1 MKLKTFIW
9 AFGILAVIICTFLL
23 LRNCNRSKPDIIAA
37 VDSVQ
42 YYKNKLGQEV
52 AAIKQ
57 REQDYYKA
65 AEGYLDSIAKL
76 HNTKSK
82 LIQEIAVLT
91 QRGTVKITTPGKPTI
106 VYKDTGSTVL
116 VALPQMDYVEQAFEN
131 KWYKALVHIPLDANS
146 DTSFLQLETFDE
158 LRYVAKEVK
167 EGGLFNR
174 RTYLQVDAINTN
186 PYNKIDGL
194 SVYRKPLPKPKKI
207 GIGIQGG
214 YGFSTSFK
222 ASPYVGIGIHYSIIR
237 L

>member
-1 MKLKTFIW
+1 MKSKTIIW
-9 AFGILAVIICTFLL
+9 AFVILAVLIGLFFLI
-23 LRNCNRSKPDIIAA
+23 RGCDRVQPDVIAA
-37 VDSVQ
+37 EDSVQ
-42 YYKNKLGQEV
+42 FYKNKLGQEV

-82 LIQEIAVLT
+82 LIEEIALLKL
-91 QRGTVKITTPGKPTI
+91 RGTVTITTPGKPTI
-106 VYKDTGSTVL
+106 VYKDTGSAYLIT
-116 VALPQMDYVEQAFEN
+116 LPPVKYVEQDFSN
-131 KWYKALVHIPLDANS
+131 KWYKAFVHIPVDDS
-146 DTSFLQLETFDE
+146 EDSSYMKLETFDE
-158 LRYVAKEVK
+158 LRYVVKEVK

-174 RTYLQVDAINTN
+174 RTYLQVEAINTN
-186 PYNKIDGL
+186 PYNRIEGL

-214 YGFSTSFK
+214 YGFSSSFK
-222 ASPYVGIGIHYSIIR
+222 AAPYIGVGIQYSIIR